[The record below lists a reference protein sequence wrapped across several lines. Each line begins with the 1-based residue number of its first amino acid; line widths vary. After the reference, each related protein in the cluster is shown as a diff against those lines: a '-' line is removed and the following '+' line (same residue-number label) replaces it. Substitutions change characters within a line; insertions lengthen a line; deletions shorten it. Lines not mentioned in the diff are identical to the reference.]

1 MKKSE
6 LLKIMNQELLDK
18 LFGFCYVRTADSHEA
33 EELCSDIIY
42 ALVKSAQ
49 KEGEIEEIYPFIW
62 RVARNVYAD
71 FSEKKRQRAERSF
84 AGNPEDE
91 LLVIE
96 ATDSVESILEASLEE
111 EEDVYQL
118 KRIYRQISFL
128 TKAYRDVMVAFYLD
142 GLSVKDIASIYG
154 VKETTIKQRLF

>member
-18 LFGFCYVRTADSHEA
+18 LFGFCYARTADSHEA
-33 EELCSDIIY
+33 EELCSDIIF

-71 FSEKKRQRAERSF
+71 FSEKKRQRAERSY
-84 AGNPEDE
+84 AGNPEEE
-91 LLVIE
+91 LLLMEASESVESVIE
-96 ATDSVESILEASLEE
+96 ATLSE

-118 KRIYRQISFL
+118 KRIYRQISFMGEIVNHRSDVL
-128 TKAYRDVMVAFYLD
+128 VIYR
-142 GLSVKDIASIYG
+142 SV
-154 VKETTIKQRLF
+154 

>member
-18 LFGFCYVRTADSHEA
+18 LFGFCYARTADSHEA
-33 EELCSDIIY
+33 EELCSDIVF
-42 ALVKSAQ
+42 ALINVAQ

-71 FSEKKRQRAERSF
+71 FSEKKRQRLERSYT
-84 AGNPEDE
+84 GNPEE
-91 LLVIE
+91 EMLLLEAPESVESVIE
-96 ATDSVESILEASLEE
+96 ATLAE

-118 KRIYRQISFL
+118 KRIYRQISF
-128 TKAYRDVMVAFYLD
+128 
-142 GLSVKDIASIYG
+142 SVI
-154 VKETTIKQRLF
+154 